1 MRKLLVLGFVGLLA
15 QLIDGSLGM
24 AYGVTSSTLLLA
36 AGVAPAAASAA
47 VHFSEIGTS
56 LVSGFSHHKL
66 GNVDWRTVSILA
78 VPGFVGAFAGATFL
92 ASLPADTAKPW
103 VAGLLLALGIYVVF
117 RFLVLGG
124 RRPTFK
130 TRPSA
135 KFLMPMGLVG
145 GTLDS
150 IGGGGW
156 GPVGTTTLLSS
167 GRLEPRKVVGSIDT
181 SEFVVA
187 VGGSLGF
194 ILALGSPGI
203 EWSYAI
209 ALLAGGV
216 IAAPIAAWLVKKLA
230 ARVLGV
236 AAGGLIVLTNSK
248 TISEALG
255 ASGSA
260 VGAIAAV
267 VGALWISGI
276 VWAVK
281 QERKAAALDES
292 TSRSLPPSDHNGR
305 VTTPDFDTLVAEHR
319 SELFAHCYRMLGSPQ
334 DAEDALQE
342 ALLGAWKGY
351 AGFEGR
357 ARCGR
362 GSTRSPPTPA
372 SSTSRSG

>member
-1 MRKLLVLGFVGLLA
+1 MDIDYVGAWCALRTAEGCNVLRKLLVLGFVGLLA

-36 AGVAPAAASAA
+36 TGVAPAAASAA

-56 LVSGFSHHKL
+56 LVSGFAHHKL

-92 ASLPADTAKPW
+92 SSLPADTAKPW
-103 VAGLLLALGIYVVF
+103 VAGLLLGLGIYVVY

-124 RRPTFK
+124 RRPSFK
-130 TRPSA
+130 AHPSK

-194 ILALGSPGI
+194 ILALGSQGI

-216 IAAPIAAWLVKKLA
+216 VAAPIAAWLVKKLA

-255 ASGSA
+255 ASGTA
-260 VGAIAAV
+260 VGAIAVV

-276 VWAVK
+276 VWAVRE
-281 QERKAAALDES
+281 ERK
-292 TSRSLPPSDHNGR
+292 
-305 VTTPDFDTLVAEHR
+305 VAKLE
-319 SELFAHCYRMLGSPQ
+319 ELGEPV
-334 DAEDALQE
+334 
-342 ALLGAWKGY
+342 
-351 AGFEGR
+351 
-357 ARCGR
+357 
-362 GSTRSPPTPA
+362 PVVV
-372 SSTSRSG
+372 

>member
-1 MRKLLVLGFVGLLA
+1 VRKLIVLAFVGLVA

-36 AGVAPAAASAA
+36 AGVTPAAASAA

-66 GNVDWRTVSILA
+66 GNVDWKTVSILA
-78 VPGFVGAFAGATFL
+78 IPGFIGAFAGATFL

-103 VAGLLLALGIYVVF
+103 VAALLMGLGVYVIY

-130 TRPSA
+130 SRPSG
-135 KFLMPMGLVG
+135 KFLVPMGLVG

-167 GRLEPRKVVGSIDT
+167 GRLEPRKVIGSIDT

-194 ILALGSPGI
+194 LIALGSQGI
-203 EWSYAI
+203 EWSYAA

-216 IAAPIAAWLVKKLA
+216 VAAPVAAWLVKHLA

-236 AAGGLIVLTNSK
+236 AAGGLIILTNAK
-248 TISEALG
+248 TIAEAFG
-255 ASGSA
+255 ASGSTVATIAGLIA
-260 VGAIAAV
+260 V
-267 VGALWISGI
+267 LWVSGI
-276 VWAVK
+276 VWAVR
-281 QERKAAALDES
+281 QERRAREVEQLEKQLAAA
-292 TSRSLPPSDHNGR
+292 
-305 VTTPDFDTLVAEHR
+305 
-319 SELFAHCYRMLGSPQ
+319 
-334 DAEDALQE
+334 
-342 ALLGAWKGY
+342 
-351 AGFEGR
+351 
-357 ARCGR
+357 
-362 GSTRSPPTPA
+362 
-372 SSTSRSG
+372 

>member
-66 GNVDWRTVSILA
+66 GNVDWRTVGILA
-78 VPGFVGAFAGATFL
+78 VPGFAGAFAGATFL
-92 ASLPADTAKPW
+92 SSLPADSAKPW
-103 VAGLLLALGIYVVF
+103 VAGILLSLGCYVIY

-124 RRPTFK
+124 RRPQFRS
-130 TRPSA
+130 RPSA
-135 KFLMPMGLVG
+135 RFLAPMGLVG

-194 ILALGSPGI
+194 ILALSHSGI
-203 EWSYAI
+203 PWDYAL

-216 IAAPIAAWLVKKLA
+216 VAAPIAAWLVRRLA

-248 TISEALG
+248 TIAESLG
-255 ASGSA
+255 ASGTVVAALAATLA
-260 VGAIAAV
+260 VCWV
-267 VGALWISGI
+267 TGI
-276 VWAVK
+276 VWAVR
-281 QERKAAALDES
+281 QERLARELERS
-292 TSRSLPPSDHNGR
+292 TAPAPVPAD
-305 VTTPDFDTLVAEHR
+305 VT
-319 SELFAHCYRMLGSPQ
+319 G
-334 DAEDALQE
+334 
-342 ALLGAWKGY
+342 
-351 AGFEGR
+351 
-357 ARCGR
+357 
-362 GSTRSPPTPA
+362 
-372 SSTSRSG
+372 

>member
-66 GNVDWRTVSILA
+66 GNVDWRTVGILA
-78 VPGFVGAFAGATFL
+78 VPGFVGAFVGATFL
-92 ASLPADTAKPW
+92 VSLDAATAKPW
-103 VAGLLLALGIYVVF
+103 VSGILLALGVYVVY

-124 RRPTFK
+124 RRPTFRS
-130 TRPSA
+130 RPSVA
-135 KFLMPMGLVG
+135 MLAPMGLVG
-145 GTLDS
+145 GTLDA

-194 ILALGSPGI
+194 ILALGSQGI
-203 EWSYAI
+203 MWSYAG

-216 IAAPIAAWLVKKLA
+216 IAAPVAAWLVKKLA

-236 AAGGLIVLTNSK
+236 AAGGLIILTNSK

-255 ASGSA
+255 ATGGT
-260 VGAIAAV
+260 VGAIAAAV
-267 VGALWISGI
+267 AVLWITGI

-281 QERKAAALDES
+281 QER
-292 TSRSLPPSDHNGR
+292 RSAEIA
-305 VTTPDFDTLVAEHR
+305 TL
-319 SELFAHCYRMLGSPQ
+319 
-334 DAEDALQE
+334 E
-342 ALLGAWKGY
+342 AS
-351 AGFEGR
+351 F
-357 ARCGR
+357 
-362 GSTRSPPTPA
+362 
-372 SSTSRSG
+372 SSATV

>member
-36 AGVAPAAASAA
+36 AGIAPAAASAA

-66 GNVDWRTVSILA
+66 GNVDWKTVSILA
-78 VPGFVGAFAGATFL
+78 LPGFVGAFAGATFL

-103 VAGLLLALGIYVVF
+103 VAAILLGLGIYVIY

-124 RRPTFK
+124 RRPSFK
-130 TRPSA
+130 ARPGA
-135 KFLMPMGLVG
+135 KFLVPMGLVG

-187 VGGSLGF
+187 AGGSLGF
-194 ILALGSPGI
+194 LIALGSEGI
-203 EWSYAI
+203 LWSYAL

-216 IAAPIAAWLVKKLA
+216 IAAPVAAWLVKHLA

-248 TISEALG
+248 TIAEAFGLAG
-255 ASGSA
+255 VQ
-260 VGAIAAV
+260 VGILC
-267 VGALWISGI
+267 GALAVAWVAGI
-276 VWAVK
+276 VWAVN
-281 QERKAAALDES
+281 QERQARALEAQEDE
-292 TSRSLPPSDHNGR
+292 
-305 VTTPDFDTLVAEHR
+305 LV
-319 SELFAHCYRMLGSPQ
+319 
-334 DAEDALQE
+334 
-342 ALLGAWKGY
+342 
-351 AGFEGR
+351 
-357 ARCGR
+357 
-362 GSTRSPPTPA
+362 PA
-372 SSTSRSG
+372 